1 MSAALLRDYAAAWAD
16 GRTDAI
22 AAFWDADAFRFYKA
36 EEIAEPYVSFDDVLG
51 YWRANEAMHDHVALS
66 FSDAPAMPLGDHWTV
81 SMPLMRWDIRFKA
94 GAPPHVAGKAM
105 GGDNHVLVLWHGER
119 LAGWCEAPDAPL
131 SYMRRLY
138 EQSAR
143 L

>member
-1 MSAALLRDYAAAWAD
+1 MSLLAAYADAWAD
-16 GRTDAI
+16 GRADAI
-22 AAFWDADAFRFYKA
+22 AAHWSPEDFRFYKA
-36 EEIAEPYVSFDDVLG
+36 EEIAAPFASWNATLG
-51 YWRANEAMHDHVALS
+51 YWRANEAMHDQVLLS
-66 FSDAPAMPLGDHWTV
+66 FGDESAMPLADGWSLLLT
-81 SMPLMRWDIRFKA
+81 LMRWDIRFA
-94 GAPPHVAGKAM
+94 ADAPAAVAGKAM
-105 GGDNHVLVLWHGER
+105 GGDNHVLALLRGDK